1 MSQQKKSRALVV
13 VVQSLSPIWP
23 FVTPWTAACQASLS
37 FTISCSLLKLFPL
50 SWWWY
55 PTSSSSV
62 VPFSSCLQYFQASGS
77 FQMSLLFSSDNQR
90 FSASASASVLPRNIQ
105 GLISFRT
112 DWFDL
117 LAFQGTHKSLLQ
129 HHSSKASVFW
139 HSTFFKVQLSH
150 PYDYWKKYSFVL
162 IIICFYVIYSSV
174 TQSCPT
180 LCDPMNCNTPG
191 FPVNHQFLE
200 FTQTHVHRVS
210 DAI

>member
-1 MSQQKKSRALVV
+1 
-13 VVQSLSPIWP
+13 
-23 FVTPWTAACQASLS
+23 
-37 FTISCSLLKLFPL
+37 
-50 SWWWY
+50 
-55 PTSSSSV
+55 
-62 VPFSSCLQYFQASGS
+62 
-77 FQMSLLFSSDNQR
+77 MSLLFSSDNQR